1 MVNLRCPVCAG
12 ALEKRAGAYLCPKN
26 HSFDI
31 AKSGYVNLL
40 LNSSQGHHGDDK
52 LMVRAR
58 RDFLDKGYYD
68 RFIAAVA
75 DAAAEFTPP
84 EATVLDAGC
93 GEGIYSLAV
102 LRAIE
107 KAGKHGE
114 LLGVDISKT
123 ALQYASKRS
132 PELALCVAS
141 CAHLPVGD
149 GIPASEQK
157 KKNKREVLAG
167 GILWILTVSLSFL
180 VPAVLLFAA
189 GKVHPAVRFLLETF
203 WCYQIFAARCLVGE
217 SRKVYQKLKEDDLPG
232 ARRSVSMIVGR
243 DTENLTAEGVTKAAV
258 ETVAENTSDGVTA
271 PLLFLLIGGAPLGFL
286 YKAVNTMDSMLGY
299 KNEKYLYFGRIPAKM
314 DDVFNYIPARLTAW
328 FMIAAAFLTGMDGKN
343 AWKIYLRDKRKHA
356 SPNSA
361 QSEAVCAGALDVQ
374 LAGDAV
380 YFGKIYKK
388 DYIGDAIRKIEP
400 EDILR
405 AGKLMYMTTILMMVV
420 FGGLLLW
427 IY

>member
-1 MVNLRCPVCAG
+1 MNGKMTILACITGFLLDCIFGDPVWMYHPIRVIGNLISV
-12 ALEKRAGAYLCPKN
+12 LEKGLRK
-26 HSFDI
+26 
-31 AKSGYVNLL
+31 LL
-40 LNSSQGHHGDDK
+40 
-52 LMVRAR
+52 
-58 RDFLDKGYYD
+58 
-68 RFIAAVA
+68 
-75 DAAAEFTPP
+75 
-84 EATVLDAGC
+84 
-93 GEGIYSLAV
+93 
-102 LRAIE
+102 
-107 KAGKHGE
+107 
-114 LLGVDISKT
+114 
-123 ALQYASKRS
+123 RS
-132 PELALCVAS
+132 RI
-141 CAHLPVGD
+141 H
-149 GIPASEQK
+149 ASEQE
-157 KKNKREVLAG
+157 KKNRREVLAG

-217 SRKVYQKLKEDDLPG
+217 SRKVYQKLKEDDLSG
-232 ARRSVSMIVGR
+232 ARRAVSMIVGR

-328 FMIAAAFLTGMDGKN
+328 FMVAAAFLTGMDGEN

-380 YFGKIYKK
+380 YFGKVYKK

>member
-1 MVNLRCPVCAG
+1 MCSR
-12 ALEKRAGAYLCPKN
+12 
-26 HSFDI
+26 
-31 AKSGYVNLL
+31 
-40 LNSSQGHHGDDK
+40 
-52 LMVRAR
+52 
-58 RDFLDKGYYD
+58 
-68 RFIAAVA
+68 
-75 DAAAEFTPP
+75 
-84 EATVLDAGC
+84 
-93 GEGIYSLAV
+93 
-102 LRAIE
+102 
-107 KAGKHGE
+107 
-114 LLGVDISKT
+114 
-123 ALQYASKRS
+123 
-132 PELALCVAS
+132 
-141 CAHLPVGD
+141 
-149 GIPASEQK
+149 IPASEQK
-157 KKNKREVLAG
+157 KKNEREVLAG

-217 SRKVYQKLKEDDLPG
+217 SKKVYQKLKEDDLPG
-232 ARRSVSMIVGR
+232 ARRAVSMIVGR

-328 FMIAAAFLTGMDGKN
+328 FMVAAAFLTGMDGEN

-380 YFGKIYKK
+380 YFGKVYKK

-427 IY
+427 IF